1 MHIVAINARVLLL
14 TTFYVF
20 GLYSTGLVCSLF
32 ANSVSVAGPI
42 SQAILSSFLF
52 GISSLLVPHW
62 LWIAWSRILDL
73 CQIIQLRKQ
82 MRLETTNKS
91 GWHLCE
97 PFQFK
102 RHCGPL
108 LPPIHYRPKK
118 SDISTNKNV
127 TAAEKTAQQ
136 LKRRYSQRSNKLRC
150 NSAVRM
156 RASNKSC
163 LWETMASSLQQVD
176 SNLPRVYGRANAGST
191 SCAVSMA
198 TRG

>member
-1 MHIVAINARVLLL
+1 MPSMSIPKCDSELSLASLYLQIRSAHCCHKCKSAFADYFLCLW
-14 TTFYVF
+14 FVF
-20 GLYSTGLVCSLF
+20 HWFGCSLF

-102 RHCGPL
+102 SHCGLL
-108 LPPIHYRPKK
+108 LPPIHYRPK
-118 SDISTNKNV
+118 SLDISTNKNV
-127 TAAEKTAQQ
+127 TAA
-136 LKRRYSQRSNKLRC
+136 
-150 NSAVRM
+150 
-156 RASNKSC
+156 
-163 LWETMASSLQQVD
+163 
-176 SNLPRVYGRANAGST
+176 
-191 SCAVSMA
+191 
-198 TRG
+198 